1 MSEEPQSK
9 RIKLDSSLE
18 STNQSN
24 DNKESDIQSGED
36 TKKISVDSID
46 INYSIDNYNYD
57 NDDNDDNDG
66 HNGNNIDLE
75 DLYQCPTCGHEYDG
89 NAQCM
94 MTAACLGMEEDHY
107 NELENESDNETSSKE
122 D

>member
-18 STNQSN
+18 STNKSN
-24 DNKESDIQSGED
+24 DNKDEDTQSGGD
-36 TKKISVDSID
+36 AKKISVDSSSID
-46 INYSIDNYNYD
+46 INYSIDNY

-94 MTAACLGMEEDHY
+94 MSAACLGMEEEHY
-107 NELENESDNETSSKE
+107 SESDNETSSKE

>member
-1 MSEEPQSK
+1 MPEEPQTK
-9 RIKLDSSLE
+9 RIKLDSSPE

-24 DNKESDIQSGED
+24 DNKESYIQSGED
-36 TKKISVDSID
+36 AKKISVDS
-46 INYSIDNYNYD
+46 NSIDNYNYD
-57 NDDNDDNDG
+57 NYDNDG

-107 NELENESDNETSSKE
+107 NELENKSDNETSSKE